1 MATIKDLLK
10 EKRLFYAKSG
20 MTVFDVVKFM
30 DLHNVG
36 AVPVLGDKN
45 LLKGIFSERD
55 LLRRCIMKEF
65 DLKTTLIDDVMTK
78 DVIVIEACDTP
89 EYCMKIL
96 KQENIRHLPVIENNA
111 LIGIISMRDL
121 LLLDIRIKEEKIET
135 LDAYIKYNG

>member
-1 MATIKDLLK
+1 
-10 EKRLFYAKSG
+10 
-20 MTVFDVVKFM
+20 
-30 DLHNVG
+30 
-36 AVPVLGDKN
+36 
-45 LLKGIFSERD
+45 
-55 LLRRCIMKEF
+55 
-65 DLKTTLIDDVMTK
+65 MTK

>member
-36 AVPVLGDKN
+36 AVLVLGDKN

>member
-1 MATIKDLLK
+1 MTTIKDLLK
-10 EKRLFYAKSG
+10 EKRLFFAKSG

-36 AVPVLGDKN
+36 AVPVLGEKN

-55 LLRRCIMKEF
+55 LLRRCIMKEV
-65 DLKTTLIDDVMTK
+65 DLKTTMIDDVMTK
-78 DVIVIEACDTP
+78 DVIVIESCDTP